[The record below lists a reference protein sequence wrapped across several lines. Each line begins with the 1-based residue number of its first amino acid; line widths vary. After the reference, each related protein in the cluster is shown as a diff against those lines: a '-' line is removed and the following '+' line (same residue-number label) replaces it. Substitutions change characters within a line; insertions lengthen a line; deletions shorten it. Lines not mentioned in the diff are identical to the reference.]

1 MSKKRGFTLVEILVV
16 VAITT
21 LVLAMVGGLLIFM
34 AETSGTLIHKSE
46 ELMLVQSIESYLRG
60 ALLKKVD
67 GKDVQPLS
75 VSINKIN
82 KIDSDGVVTYELTA
96 TYPANGDQSTEN
108 KITLIWDANEDA
120 IKDNSGKVIFK
131 DTGLSVFR
139 IYLDNEKFVRC
150 ELKFEPDGRTQGNH
164 TYDFII
170 GINNDINY
178 GG

>member
-75 VSINKIN
+75 VSINKI
-82 KIDSDGVVTYELTA
+82 DRDGVVTYELTA
-96 TYPANGDQSTEN
+96 IYPANGDQSIEN
-108 KITLIWDANEDA
+108 KITLIWNANEDA
-120 IKDNSGKVIFK
+120 IEDNSGKKIFK
-131 DTGLSVFR
+131 DTGLGVFR
-139 IYLDNEKFVRC
+139 IYLDEEKFVRC
-150 ELKFEPDGRTQGNH
+150 ELIFESDGRTQGNH

-170 GINNDINY
+170 GINKTITTEVE
-178 GG
+178 

>member
-60 ALLKKVD
+60 VYENEGTANLL
-67 GKDVQPLS
+67 
-75 VSINKIN
+75 
-82 KIDSDGVVTYELTA
+82 
-96 TYPANGDQSTEN
+96 NGNIKLQEGNIKNGEN
-108 KITLIWDANEDA
+108 
-120 IKDNSGKVIFK
+120 VIFK
-131 DTGLSVFR
+131 DTGLSQNNGFL
-139 IYLDNEKFVRC
+139 IYRETGYGNREFIRC
-150 ELKFEPDGRTQGNH
+150 KLVFEPNGRTKGNH

>member
-60 ALLKKVD
+60 KYE
-67 GKDVQPLS
+67 KDVSDLKL
-75 VSINKIN
+75 IRY
-82 KIDSDGVVTYELTA
+82 DSNTDCIHYD
-96 TYPANGDQSTEN
+96 N
-108 KITLIWDANEDA
+108 
-120 IKDNSGKVIFK
+120 DNSVVFK
-131 DTGLSVFR
+131 ETNLNEFH
-139 IYLDNEKFVRC
+139 IYLDINNNNEYDVGDLTINDPNEASECFIRC
-150 ELKFEPDGRTQGNH
+150 KLIFEPDGRTQGNH

-170 GINNDINY
+170 GINKDN
-178 GG
+178 

>member
-60 ALLKKVD
+60 KYEIGVSDLISISYDSNTDCINYGNSVVFKETNLKEF
-67 GKDVQPLS
+67 
-75 VSINKIN
+75 
-82 KIDSDGVVTYELTA
+82 Y
-96 TYPANGDQSTEN
+96 
-108 KITLIWDANEDA
+108 
-120 IKDNSGKVIFK
+120 
-131 DTGLSVFR
+131 
-139 IYLDNEKFVRC
+139 IYLDINNNNEYDVDDLTINDLNEASECFIRC
-150 ELKFEPDGRTQGNH
+150 KLVFEPNGRTQGNH

-170 GINNDINY
+170 GINKDN
-178 GG
+178 